1 MTVSDDAE
9 TPLWVTGPGQQQRPR
24 PIPRACALCS
34 APPASA
40 FGLCRPHLAE
50 AAAELARLAP
60 PVQSTAPASDRPAAV
75 PFAALCRRCGRPG
88 HDART
93 CDA

>member
-1 MTVSDDAE
+1 MTDDAE
-9 TPLWVTGPGQQQRPR
+9 ALWIVGSGQPRPR
-24 PIPRACALCS
+24 PLPRSCGLCS

-60 PVQSTAPASDRPAAV
+60 PAPPASPASDRPAAISFSV
-75 PFAALCRRCGRPG
+75 LCRRCGRPG
-88 HDART
+88 HDARG

>member
-1 MTVSDDAE
+1 VTVSDDTE
-9 TPLWVTGPGQQQRPR
+9 TLWIVGSGQPRPR
-24 PIPRACALCS
+24 SLPRSCALCT

-50 AAAELARLAP
+50 AAAELARLTPSAR
-60 PVQSTAPASDRPAAV
+60 PASQLGDRPASV
-75 PFAALCRRCGRPG
+75 PFSALCRRCGRPG
-88 HDART
+88 HDARG

>member
-1 MTVSDDAE
+1 MTVPDAE
-9 TPLWVTGPGQQQRPR
+9 TPLWVVGRGVPRPR
-24 PIPRACALCS
+24 TVPRSCALCA

-60 PVQSTAPASDRPAAV
+60 SAPPGGDRPEAV
-75 PFAALCRRCGRPG
+75 RFGELCRRCGRPG
-88 HDART
+88 HDTRR